1 MIIIAIKGATVIKA
15 EGTDLALAQDAL
27 IEAYDE
33 HLNEAW
39 VCDSNEAYDAA
50 MGAVV
55 EHGPINAMLLA
66 GFHVSMA

>member
-1 MIIIAIKGATVIKA
+1 MIIIAIKGAAVIKE
-15 EGTDLALAQDAL
+15 EGADMHEALDAL

-33 HLNEAW
+33 HLNEDAI
-39 VCDSNEAYDAA
+39 SNEAYEAA

-66 GFHVSMA
+66 GFTVSMA

>member
-1 MIIIAIKGATVIKA
+1 MIIIAIKGATVIKE
-15 EGTDLALAQDAL
+15 EGADMHEAQDAL

-33 HLNEAW
+33 HLNDACE
-39 VCDSNEAYDAA
+39 SNEAYEAA

-55 EHGPINAMLLA
+55 EHGVINALLLA